1 MWQVQWTLVQ
11 PMFLITYLL
20 VASADPILAGRCAA
34 LQIVLSFERDLLFAG
49 DTGSM
54 QCDSCIE
61 AAAND

>member
-1 MWQVQWTLVQ
+1 
-11 PMFLITYLL
+11 MFLITYLL